1 MTNLYSAGSNLTC
14 QVNST
19 ALDTPLS
26 RSVYVDMDIVPE
38 RLEMMPPIRTSTSA
52 RSPNA
57 RGIAELREGDK
68 ITVTCIA
75 SGAKPEVVLSSY
87 AKENIFHQTHK
98 LKATFIFSLTG
109 QDLLELRAP
118 SQYERH
124 KRNLC
129 KGDQRMD
136 VQYNKQLNI

>member
-1 MTNLYSAGSNLTC
+1 
-14 QVNST
+14 
-19 ALDTPLS
+19 
-26 RSVYVDMDIVPE
+26 MDIVPE

-75 SGAKPEVVLSSY
+75 SGAKPEVVLSY
-87 AKENIFHQTHK
+87 AKENICHQTRK

-124 KRNLC
+124 KRDLC

>member
-75 SGAKPEVVLSSY
+75 SGAKPEVVLSY
-87 AKENIFHQTHK
+87 AKENICHQTRK

-124 KRNLC
+124 KRDLC